1 MHAETELNQTLP
13 PPLLVSRN
21 EACRLLG
28 ISLPTLEKMIHT
40 GEVPSIV
47 LRRRRLIPRSFLEHL
62 AKGVE
67 D

>member
-1 MHAETELNQTLP
+1 MQPMIARDERQ
-13 PPLLVSRN
+13 PPLLVSRA

-28 ISLPTLEKMIHT
+28 ISLRTLEKMIYV
-40 GEVPSIV
+40 GDVPSVV
-47 LRRRRLIPRSFLEHL
+47 LRRRRLIPRAFLEQL